1 MVARRRRRT
10 RTRSKTIGVNL
21 VELGAGLALASAA
34 NAPGVLKNIQ
44 KADFSG
50 AFDTLSAAFTNKS
63 NQQKMVGIGISA
75 VLAKAAAKSLR
86 VRRIGKIGPLA
97 LNI

>member
-1 MVARRRRRT
+1 MN
-10 RTRSKTIGVNL
+10 INL

-34 NAPGVLKNIQ
+34 GAPQVIASVQ

-50 AFDTLSAAFTNKS
+50 AFRQLSDSFTNPDTQK
-63 NQQKMVGIGISA
+63 KMVGIGISA
-75 VLAKAAAKSLR
+75 VLAKAVSKSLR
-86 VRRIGKIGPLA
+86 VRRIAKIGPLA

>member
-1 MVARRRRRT
+1 MVVRRKRRT
-10 RTRSKTIGVNL
+10 SRRSKVIGVNL

-34 NAPGVLKNIQ
+34 NAPAVLKNIQ
-44 KADFSG
+44 AADFSG
-50 AFDTLSAAFTNKS
+50 AFNTLSTAFTNKS
-63 NQQKMVGIGISA
+63 TQQKMVGIGISA